1 MFPVLASP
9 PAAGCGQFGQTQVSW
24 QLERPHLGL
33 HKVISNLL
41 CLLDSLIISKYRF
54 ENMMTYPFPSFEVY
68 NIHVHDKHVFVCL
81 DLRHSHLTNLKLQ

>member
-24 QLERPHLGL
+24 QLHRPHLGL

-41 CLLDSLIISKYRF
+41 CLLDLLIISKCRF
-54 ENMMTYPFPSFEVY
+54 ENMMTYPFPSIEVY
-68 NIHVHDKHVFVCL
+68 MTNTCL
-81 DLRHSHLTNLKLQ
+81 AALI